1 MKKTET
7 PKYIAVIDYKATA
20 LNSGFGYKALAAKN
34 LIEAMSEA
42 KKIMDAD
49 IYLLS
54 IFEKLPGG
62 DKEMVNYNRVL
73 TNRGRGWHTNDD
85 GERDESFEFCYKYCK
100 SVDEIKS
107 FDVEW
112 NWI

>member
-1 MKKTET
+1 MKKTEAT
-7 PKYIAVIDYKATA
+7 KYIAVIDYKATA
-20 LNSGFGYKALAAKN
+20 SNSGFDYKALAAKN
-34 LIEAMSEA
+34 LIEAMTEA

-49 IYLLS
+49 IYLVS

-62 DKEMVNYNRVL
+62 NKEKVNYNRVL
-73 TNRGRGWHTNDD
+73 TNRGHGWHTNDD
-85 GERDESFEFCYKYCK
+85 GERDELFALCYKYCK

-112 NWI
+112 II